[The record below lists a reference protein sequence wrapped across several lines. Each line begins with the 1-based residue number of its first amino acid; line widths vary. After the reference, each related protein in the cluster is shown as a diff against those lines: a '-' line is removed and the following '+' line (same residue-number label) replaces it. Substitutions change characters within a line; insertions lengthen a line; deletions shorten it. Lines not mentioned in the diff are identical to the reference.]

1 MDKFS
6 QSLRHWRGL
15 RRYSQLALASEA
27 GVSARH
33 LSFLESER
41 ARPSR
46 DMVISLCDALS
57 IPNADR
63 NRMLEAAGFAA
74 IYPVSALNSAEIAP
88 AREGLVR
95 VLERHDPFPGIL
107 LDREWRLLR
116 FNAMAKRLFSLSGLS
131 EGDSTL
137 RLLETPGLMAS
148 MIENW
153 PEVGHHMLLRLKAES
168 RAAGGISSL
177 DHAIR
182 LLERDPDVQRY
193 TPKGPVSPVLPTIYR
208 VGDVRLSLFSTYL
221 QIGGAEDLSLTDLKV
236 ELMMPADEASRN
248 WLEAAASSA

>member
-1 MDKFS
+1 MDDFS
-6 QSLRHWRGL
+6 QTLRHWRGI
-15 RRYSQLALASEA
+15 RRYSQLALATEA

-33 LSFLESER
+33 LSFLESAR

-46 DMVISLCDALS
+46 DMVISLCNALS
-57 IPNADR
+57 IPIADR
-63 NRMLEAAGFAA
+63 NRILEAAGFAA
-74 IYPVSALNSAEIAP
+74 IYPVSALNSAELAP
-88 AREGLVR
+88 AREGLIR
-95 VLERHDPFPGIL
+95 VLERHDPYPGIL

-116 FNAMAKRLFSLSGLS
+116 FNAMAKRLFLVSGLA

-137 RLLETPGLMAS
+137 QLLETPGLMAS

-168 RAAGGISSL
+168 RAAGGIAGL
-177 DHAIR
+177 DRAIR
-182 LLERDPDVQRY
+182 MLERDPDVQRY
-193 TPKGPVSPVLPTIYR
+193 TPNGPVSPVLPTIYR

-236 ELMMPADEASRN
+236 ELMMPADEASKN
-248 WLEAAASSA
+248 WFEAAAETL